1 MKHFLTINQ
10 LSHSEIMHLLERATH
25 FKSMQQY
32 PCFSNV
38 TMANLF
44 YEPSTRTR
52 ISFEMAAK
60 NLGIRVVNIDIAH
73 SSVTKGEMIE
83 DMLQNLYAMG
93 IQIFVLRHSQNG
105 LPQALVEAC
114 AADVHLLNAGDGT
127 HEHPSQALLDL
138 LTIVQHKPDLSR
150 LKIAIVGDILHSRV
164 SNSLQALFGIVGVGE
179 LILVAPEIWHPK
191 TKPAHVKI
199 TTSLQEGLRDADVV
213 ITLRVQK
220 ERLQASETLNLHN
233 YHAAYAITQTS
244 LAWAKPDAM
253 VMHPGP
259 INRGVEIDN
268 DVADGKQSYILAQ
281 VKNGVFM
288 RMAMLESLAKHLSN
302 VVESNV

>member
-25 FKSMQQY
+25 FKSLQQY
-32 PCFSNV
+32 PQFSHV
-38 TMANLF
+38 SMANLF

-93 IQIFVLRHSQNG
+93 IQIFVVRHSQNG
-105 LPQALVEAC
+105 LPQALVESC
-114 AADVHLLNAGDGT
+114 AADAHIMNAGDGT

-138 LTIVQHKPDLSR
+138 LTIGQHKPDFSR

-164 SNSLQALFGIVGVGE
+164 SNSLQALFGIIGVGE
-179 LILVAPEIWHPK
+179 LVLVAPEIWHPK
-191 TKPAHVKI
+191 TTPAQVKI
-199 TTSLQEGLRDADVV
+199 TTSLQEGLCDADVV

-220 ERLQASETLNLHN
+220 ERLQASETLDLHS

-268 DVADGKQSYILAQ
+268 DVADGQQSYILAQ

-288 RMAMLESLAKHLSN
+288 RMAMLEALASQYA
-302 VVESNV
+302 